1 MQPLLKVK
9 GWKRYT
15 MLRLILKKRKL
26 AVFISDKVD
35 LRTKNVTRVKKDF
48 IMTMRSVHQEDV
60 IILNIHT
67 PIRELQ
73 NTQRTNRTVRRYF
86 QIHECS

>member
-73 NTQRTNRTVRRYF
+73 NTQRKNRTVRRYF

>member
-73 NTQRTNRTVRRYF
+73 NTEKKQNCEKIFSNPRM
-86 QIHECS
+86 